1 MTSPEP
7 MTRQEL
13 LELAA
18 LDALGL
24 LDRYEAALYT
34 RSFHYASAPV
44 QDEIVRLQ
52 AEIVS
57 DESLLPLDE
66 PDGSLRERVLRKVA
80 EAIEREA
87 SEFAPLA
94 TIGRRRHS
102 GPGETGGRLAFG
114 ASGQFWR
121 AAAFVMTGAV
131 VVLAYFS
138 SEANRSSNEI
148 ARLALMSDTEQL
160 AVVLGPM
167 GRGFVIGDSQKIAL
181 RPEKAGDNFA
191 GAVYV
196 NETTNLAFVFFD
208 GLKRTNN
215 DDYTLRV
222 VLEDDTTKN
231 LQAFR
236 SSGIFSG
243 FRVANLSASLL
254 ASITRWEITDL
265 TGAVILTSA

>member
-57 DESLLPLDE
+57 DESLLPLGE
-66 PDGSLRERVLRKVA
+66 PDSSLRERVLRKVA

-94 TIGRRRHS
+94 TIGRRRHR
-102 GPGETGGRLAFG
+102 GPGETGGHLAFG

-121 AAAFVMTGAV
+121 AAAFVMAGAV
-131 VVLAYFS
+131 IVLAYFS

-167 GRGFVIGDSQKIAL
+167 GRGFVVGDSQKIAL
-181 RPEKAGDNFA
+181 RPASGGKLI
-191 GAVYV
+191 GAVYI
-196 NETTNLAFVFFD
+196 NDTINQAFVFFD
-208 GLKRTNN
+208 GLPRTTG

-222 VLEDDTTKN
+222 VLEDGSTEDLDK
-231 LQAFR
+231 FR

-243 FRVANLSASLL
+243 FSVANLSANLL

-265 TGAVILTSA
+265 AGAVILTSA

>member
-57 DESLLPLDE
+57 DESLLPEEE
-66 PDGSLRERVLRKVA
+66 PDDSLRERVLRKVA

-94 TIGRRRHS
+94 TIGRRRRH
-102 GPGETGGRLAFG
+102 GPGESDGRLAFG

-121 AAAFVMTGAV
+121 AAAFVMAGAV

-138 SEANRSSNEI
+138 TEANRSSNEM

-167 GRGFVIGDSQKIAL
+167 GRDFVVGDSQKIAL
-181 RPEKAGDNFA
+181 RPEKGGKFS
-191 GAVYV
+191 GAIYV
-196 NETTNLAFVFFD
+196 NETTKLAFVFFD
-208 GLKRTNN
+208 GLPRTTG
-215 DDYTLRV
+215 DEYTLHV
-222 VLEDDTTKN
+222 VLEDGTTEK

-236 SSGIFSG
+236 GSGTFSG

-254 ASITRWEITDL
+254 ASIARWEITDL
-265 TGAVILTSA
+265 AGAVILTSA

>member
-1 MTSPEP
+1 

-52 AEIVS
+52 AEIAS

-66 PDGSLRERVLRKVA
+66 PDSSLRERVLRKVA

-94 TIGRRRHS
+94 TIGRRRRHGS
-102 GPGETGGRLAFG
+102 GETGGHLAFG

-121 AAAFVMTGAV
+121 AAAFIMAGAV
-131 VVLAYFS
+131 VVLAYFFA
-138 SEANRSSNEI
+138 EANRSSNQI
-148 ARLALMSDTEQL
+148 ARLALMDDTEQL

-167 GRGFVIGDSQKIAL
+167 GRGFVVGDNQKIAL
-181 RPEKAGDNFA
+181 RPKNGGKFV

-196 NETTNLAFVFFD
+196 NDATKQAFVFFD
-208 GLKRTNN
+208 GLARTGGAA
-215 DDYTLRV
+215 YTLRV
-222 VLEDDTTKN
+222 VLEDGSTED
-231 LQAFR
+231 LDRFR
-236 SSGIFSG
+236 SSGLFSG
-243 FRVANLSASLL
+243 FRVAKFPTNLL
-254 ASITRWEITDL
+254 AITRWEITNL
-265 TGAVILTSA
+265 AGAVLLSSA

>member
-7 MTRQEL
+7 MTRQAL

-57 DESLLPLDE
+57 DESLLPEEE

-94 TIGRRRHS
+94 TIGRRRHR
-102 GPGETGGRLAFG
+102 PGESDRRLAFG

-121 AAAFVMTGAV
+121 DAAFVMAGAV

-138 SEANRSSNEI
+138 TEANRSSNEI
-148 ARLALMSDTEQL
+148 ARLAITNDTEQL

-167 GRGFVIGDSQKIAL
+167 GRHFVVGDSEKIAL
-181 RPEKAGDNFA
+181 RPANGGKVV

-196 NETTNLAFVFFD
+196 NETTKLAFVFFD
-208 GLKRTNN
+208 GLPRTVG

-222 VLEDDTTKN
+222 VLEDKTTKN
-231 LQAFR
+231 LQTFR

-243 FRVANLSASLL
+243 LRVANLSASLL
-254 ASITRWEITDL
+254 ASISRWEITDL
-265 TGAVILTSA
+265 AGAVILTSA

>member
-57 DESLLPLDE
+57 DESLLPEEE
-66 PDGSLRERVLRKVA
+66 PDDSLRERVLRKVA

-94 TIGRRRHS
+94 TIGRRRH
-102 GPGETGGRLAFG
+102 GPGESDGRSALG

-121 AAAFVMTGAV
+121 AAAFVMAGAV

-138 SEANRSSNEI
+138 AEANRSSNEM
-148 ARLALMSDTEQL
+148 ARLALMNDTEQL

-167 GRGFVIGDSQKIAL
+167 GRDFVIGDSQKIAL
-181 RPEKAGDNFA
+181 RRATGGKFI

-196 NETTNLAFVFFD
+196 KETAELAFVFFD
-208 GLKRTNN
+208 GLPRTTG

-222 VLEDDTTKN
+222 LLEDGTTEK

-254 ASITRWEITDL
+254 ASIARWEITDL
-265 TGAVILTSA
+265 AGAVILTSA

>member
-57 DESLLPLDE
+57 DESLLPEEE

-94 TIGRRRHS
+94 TIGRRRRH
-102 GPGETGGRLAFG
+102 GPGESDGRLAFG

-121 AAAFVMTGAV
+121 AAAFVMAGAV

-138 SEANRSSNEI
+138 TEANRSSNEI
-148 ARLALMSDTEQL
+148 ARLALTSDTEQL

-167 GRGFVIGDSQKIAL
+167 GRDFVLGDSEKIAL
-181 RPEKAGDNFA
+181 RPANGGKVV

-196 NETTNLAFVFFD
+196 NETTKLAFVFFD
-208 GLKRTNN
+208 GLPRTTG
-215 DDYTLRV
+215 DDYTLHV
-222 VLEDDTTKN
+222 VLEDGTTEK

-236 SSGIFSG
+236 SSGTFSG

-254 ASITRWEITDL
+254 ASIARWEITDL
-265 TGAVILTSA
+265 AGAVILTSA